1 MKRLMSLG
9 GNYFQM
15 TAVKAA
21 KRLGYYVID
30 VDYLPENPAHQ
41 YADEY
46 HNISTLDMDR
56 VLALAKKLEIDGII
70 SYASDVSAPTAAYV
84 AEHLGLPTN
93 PLKSVDL
100 LTHKDQFRSY
110 MNEQGFSHLK
120 TKEIHRKEDVVA
132 FFEEFQKPFML
143 KPLHAS
149 GSKGVEKIT
158 CRADI
163 DAAYEESMK
172 YAKGAP
178 LWAEEF
184 VQRKGYQVDGDAF
197 FVDGKIKFWGIGT
210 QHRDSAECYVPTG
223 NSFPCQISPGNSE
236 KAKHL
241 VERVSQSLGMKF
253 GGFNIEF
260 IVTEE
265 DDIFILEIGPRNGGN
280 LITDAIAI
288 SSGVDLAEY
297 SAKAAV
303 GDDVSDLEQRPMQRH
318 VTSYLIHS
326 LQDGNFADVKIA
338 EDFPGKILR
347 SDLFVQPGDFV
358 HRYDNASYGI
368 GAMLIEFDE
377 EKDLLRCMDHMTDY
391 IRVELQA

>member
-1 MKRLMSLG
+1 
-9 GNYFQM
+9 
-15 TAVKAA
+15 
-21 KRLGYYVID
+21 
-30 VDYLPENPAHQ
+30 
-41 YADEY
+41 
-46 HNISTLDMDR
+46 
-56 VLALAKKLEIDGII
+56 
-70 SYASDVSAPTAAYV
+70 
-84 AEHLGLPTN
+84 
-93 PLKSVDL
+93 
-100 LTHKDQFRSY
+100 
-110 MNEQGFSHLK
+110 
-120 TKEIHRKEDVVA
+120 
-132 FFEEFQKPFML
+132 
-143 KPLHAS
+143 
-149 GSKGVEKIT
+149 
-158 CRADI
+158 
-163 DAAYEESMK
+163 MK

-223 NSFPCQISPGNSE
+223 SSFPCQISPENSE

-241 VERVSQSLGMKF
+241 VERVAQSLGMKF